1 MKMGEDT
8 SFNEHINKLS
18 VLAEELKIAGY
29 AFWRNS
35 LSNSWE
41 QLKMSFCHSEHALN
55 MLNLRRHLLLGEDR
69 KLSLEKEI
77 NSHNSENYTLERKST
92 LETRKNGKRGMVKV
106 IYDW

>member
-1 MKMGEDT
+1 
-8 SFNEHINKLS
+8 
-18 VLAEELKIAGY
+18 
-29 AFWRNS
+29 
-35 LSNSWE
+35 
-41 QLKMSFCHSEHALN
+41 

-106 IYDW
+106 IYD